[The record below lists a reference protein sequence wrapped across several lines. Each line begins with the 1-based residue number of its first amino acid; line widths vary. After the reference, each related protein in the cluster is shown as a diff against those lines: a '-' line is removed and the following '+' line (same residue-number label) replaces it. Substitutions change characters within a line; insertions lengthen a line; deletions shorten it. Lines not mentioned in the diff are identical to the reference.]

1 MEETQAGAPSSGPV
15 DIETFLDGVKFSS
28 FHIRVMLIGALA
40 MLVDGFDLGVLSWV
54 LPKISDDFGVSRTSL
69 AWVLSMQQA
78 GMVLGAYLIA
88 PIADQIGRKRLLM
101 LCLFAVS
108 ISCFVTIFTNSVMA
122 LALCRLVTGMFA
134 SAVIANMV
142 ALASEL
148 APARQ
153 RSTVVTM
160 VLAGSMPGA
169 ILGSYMQAMLL
180 EAHGWHI
187 AFYIGTALPLL
198 LLPVMAVFLPESP
211 KFLATRNPGDPRLMK
226 MVRALTPSGPSVDI
240 APALVRPGQAS
251 GSIALVRELFAPGLA
266 LPTILLWLGF
276 VSSFGFISAALWKT
290 TVFHDSIG
298 LSWRQVGVTTALGTT
313 AGAVGMVTIGL
324 IIDRFSFKA
333 IVPTYYIVASLA
345 AMGMALFAPGWGMFV
360 ALVIN
365 AAAQHAAHA
374 GLASIASTLYP
385 TRNRATGVGWAY
397 GAGRAASIVGP
408 LYGALALDRHWG
420 ALGYFFLLA
429 APLAMAGIVIWI
441 LLTVKP
447 LETARH
453 AAGH

>member
-1 MEETQAGAPSSGPV
+1 MAISDAPAGRSGPIDV
-15 DIETFLDGVKFSS
+15 ETFLDGVKFSP
-28 FHIRVMLIGALA
+28 FHMRVMLIGALA

-54 LPKISDDFGVSRTSL
+54 LPKISDDFGVTRTSL
-69 AWVLSMQQA
+69 TWVLSTQQA

-101 LCLFAVS
+101 LCLLAVS
-108 ISCFVTIFTNSVMA
+108 VSCFVTIFVNSVLA

-134 SAVIANMV
+134 SAVIANIV

-153 RSTVVTM
+153 RSTMVTM

-169 ILGSYMQAMLL
+169 ILGSAMQAFLL
-180 EAHGWHI
+180 NQHGWHI

-198 LLPVMAVFLPESP
+198 LLPVMLFFLPESP
-211 KFLATRNPGDPRLMK
+211 KFLAYRDPADPRLL
-226 MVRALTPSGPSVDI
+226 RTLQALAPGQGAIEI
-240 APALVRPGQAS
+240 APPVHTGKAGGV
-251 GSIALVRELFAPGLA
+251 ALVRELFAPGLA

-276 VSSFGFISAALWKT
+276 ISSFGFISAALWKT
-290 TVFHDSIG
+290 TVFHDLIG
-298 LSWRQVGVTTALGTT
+298 LQWQQVGITTALGT
-313 AGAVGMVTIGL
+313 AFGAVGMVTIG
-324 IIDRFSFKA
+324 IMIDRFGFKA
-333 IVPTYYIVASLA
+333 IVPSYFIVASMA
-345 AMGMALFAPGWGMFV
+345 AVGMAIFAPGWGMYV
-360 ALVIN
+360 ALAIN
-365 AAAQHAAHA
+365 ATAQHAAHA

-408 LYGALALDRHWG
+408 MYGALALEHEWG

-429 APLAMAGIVIWI
+429 APLASAGVVILI

-447 LETARH
+447 LAKVGH
-453 AAGH
+453 VAGH

>member
-1 MEETQAGAPSSGPV
+1 MAEPDPSVRPGPV
-15 DIETFLDGVKFSS
+15 DIETFLDGVKFSP
-28 FHIRVMLIGALA
+28 FHIRVTLIGALA

-54 LPKISDDFGVSRTSL
+54 LPKISDDFGVARTSL
-69 AWVLSMQQA
+69 TWVLSTQQV

-101 LCLFAVS
+101 LCLLAVS
-108 ISCFVTIFTNSVMA
+108 VSCFVTIFTNSVMA

-134 SAVIANMV
+134 SSVIANMV

-153 RSTVVTM
+153 RSTMVTM

-169 ILGSYMQAMLL
+169 ILGSFMQAFLL
-180 EAHGWHI
+180 DAHGWHV

-198 LLPVMAVFLPESP
+198 LLPIMAFFLPESP
-211 KFLATRNPGDPRLMK
+211 KFLAARNPGDPRLLQILN
-226 MVRALTPSGPSVDI
+226 ALSPGRGAIEI
-240 APALVRPGQAS
+240 ASPPARDGRRSSA
-251 GSIALVRELFAPGLA
+251 ALVRELFAPGLV
-266 LPTILLWLGF
+266 LPTILLWLAF
-276 VSSFGFISAALWKT
+276 ISSFGFISAALWKT
-290 TVFHDSIG
+290 TVFHDLIG
-298 LSWRQVGVTTALGTT
+298 LGWEQVGITTALGVGF
-313 AGAVGMVTIGL
+313 GAVGMVTIGMM
-324 IIDRFSFKA
+324 IDRFGFRA
-333 IVPTYYIVASLA
+333 IVPTYYVVASLA
-345 AMGMALFAPGWGMFV
+345 AIGMAIFAPGWGMYV
-360 ALVIN
+360 ALAIN
-365 AAAQHAAHA
+365 ATAQHAAHA

-408 LYGALALDRHWG
+408 LYGALALEHHWG

-429 APLAMAGIVIWI
+429 APLASAGIVIWI
-441 LLTVKP
+441 LLMVKP
-447 LETARH
+447 LERVGR